1 MPYITK
7 IETNIKRPGGAVHVG
22 LEPHM
27 LLIGDNGSGK
37 TAILNAIE
45 LALTGQAHDLG
56 GRDAAKAT
64 VLLQSLIPEGA
75 DELYSIITFDTGAS
89 VEWRMQ
95 RGKKPTVNWDFQML
109 NTHFLMDEV
118 SDALT
123 GSLLTTVRFLM
134 KYFGDEPEFL
144 EKEEAARRAVRR
156 EQATVRAVT
165 TAIEHL
171 SLTNH
176 SGERTREAIVAQ
188 AVIDL
193 YENANITVTGSRNT
207 YDKAKAYID
216 KHGAPI
222 ANRES
227 LLFETKKEAEGRL
240 AAAKKQAKEN
250 LDYMVTWVTEEQ
262 KDIESSFNLLRSS
275 ALPGEIG
282 FEIDTTRILFGL
294 RTEGSFT
301 PWISGAEYVAVLA
314 IVAATAALR
323 LPTEDVVLIITPDRA
338 LSHRHLHALVDA
350 LRPVNRANIFI
361 QTPTVVPVSS
371 FPAWTK
377 LYLEH
382 RAVGKRWMKQQS
394 G

>member
-7 IETNIKRPGGAVHVG
+7 IETNIKHPGGITHVG

-37 TAILNAIE
+37 TALLNAIE
-45 LALTGQAHDLG
+45 LALTGEAHDLG
-56 GRDAAKAT
+56 GRDSAKAT
-64 VLLQSLIPEGA
+64 VLLQSLIPEGE
-75 DELYSIITFDTGAS
+75 DELYSIITFDGQAS

-95 RGKKPTVNWDFQML
+95 RGKKPTVNWDFQIL
-109 NTHFLMDEV
+109 KTHFLMDEV
-118 SDALT
+118 SEALT

-144 EKEEAARRAVRR
+144 EKEEAACRSVRR

-171 SLTNH
+171 SLANH
-176 SGERTREAIVAQ
+176 SGERKKEAIIAQ
-188 AVIDL
+188 AVVDL
-193 YENANITVTGSRNT
+193 YEHANITIAGARDT
-207 YDKAKAYID
+207 YDRAKAYID

-240 AAAKKQAKEN
+240 AVAKKQAKEN
-250 LDYMVTWVTEEQ
+250 LDHMVTWVIEEREG
-262 KDIESSFNLLRSS
+262 IEASFNLLISS

-323 LPTEDVVLIITPDRA
+323 LPPEDLVLIITPDRA

-361 QTPTVVPVSS
+361 QTPTVVPVKS

-382 RAVGKRWMKQQS
+382 EAVGKRWMKQQS

>member
-7 IETNIKRPGGAVHVG
+7 IETNIKQPGGVIHVG

-45 LALTGQAHDLG
+45 LALTGEAHDLG
-56 GRDAAKAT
+56 GRDTAKAT
-64 VLLQSLIPEGA
+64 VLLQSLIPEGE
-75 DELYSIITFDTGAS
+75 DELYSIITFDTGAN
-89 VEWRMQ
+89 VAWRMR
-95 RGKKPTVNWDFQML
+95 RGKKPTVDWEFQIL
-109 NTHFLMDEV
+109 NVHFLMDEV

-176 SGERTREAIVAQ
+176 SGERNKEAVIAQ

-207 YDKAKAYID
+207 YDRAKAYID

-262 KDIESSFNLLRSS
+262 KGIESSFNLLRSS

-361 QTPTVVPVSS
+361 QTPTVVPVGS